1 VLTSRRLIAT
11 RRSPALLPAVVVLVL
26 LAIPAVAGAHLR
38 SGTVAVDYRASVTT
52 RDPAAYTAQIF
63 QSDRALNMTV
73 KPGHIVVLVG
83 YLGEPVFRLDDA
95 GLWVNAASPTAVV
108 LRLLAK
114 SERVVGS
121 APHWRLQPG
130 RQSVVWQDART
141 QGLPPGVRHG
151 SWAVPVIVDGRR
163 SRLQGELWHFAAPSP
178 WPWLGLLAALLA
190 AGLVPL
196 VLRRRDLGG
205 RAASVL
211 AIAATTASV
220 VILAAFAF
228 DAYASPGTWI
238 EAIDAI
244 AFLGVGVW
252 VLLRGPPRWRLAGA
266 IGLGLVALAVAL
278 LEVPIFLHSI
288 VLAILPGGAVRFLD
302 VVALGAGLDAAALGC
317 LFYVETAGRLP
328 GASSAPELPVDRVRT
343 RR

>member
-1 VLTSRRLIAT
+1 MLTSRRLIAT

-121 APHWRLQPG
+121 APHWRLQPR

-163 SRLQGELWHFAAPSP
+163 SRLQGELWHFA
-178 WPWLGLLAALLA
+178 
-190 AGLVPL
+190 
-196 VLRRRDLGG
+196 
-205 RAASVL
+205 
-211 AIAATTASV
+211 
-220 VILAAFAF
+220 
-228 DAYASPGTWI
+228 Y
-238 EAIDAI
+238 
-244 AFLGVGVW
+244 
-252 VLLRGPPRWRLAGA
+252 
-266 IGLGLVALAVAL
+266 AVAT
-278 LEVPIFLHSI
+278 EIPRRGSE
-288 VLAILPGGAVRFLD
+288 ATGDR
-302 VVALGAGLDAAALGC
+302 
-317 LFYVETAGRLP
+317 GRRPL
-328 GASSAPELPVDRVRT
+328 SAPRARDPDLVERPGVKSGVKCHERCVWK
-343 RR
+343 